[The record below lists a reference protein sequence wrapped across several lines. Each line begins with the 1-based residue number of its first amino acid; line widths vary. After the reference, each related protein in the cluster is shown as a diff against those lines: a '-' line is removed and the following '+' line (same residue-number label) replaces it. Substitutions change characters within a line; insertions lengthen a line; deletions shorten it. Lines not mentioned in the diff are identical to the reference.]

1 MITPDPPS
9 SPAANADLP
18 APAAPGDE
26 LRPGPAR
33 PEAPSPASLAA
44 PAAANPAAATGPGAP
59 ASPGVPAAEHLAT
72 IEHRLAGLV
81 AALEHAGGAAVH
93 EIAEEAARL
102 GPAWRRATAGELR
115 WPVGFVVSGM
125 IAMQLAV
132 PYRLSPTGHWLLP
145 VLEAVLLAILVASDP
160 TRMTRRSP
168 LLRALSLG
176 LIAVA
181 SLANVYSAVNLVI
194 GLVRGTEGS
203 DATALLVTGGNIWL
217 TNIIIFGLW
226 YWELDRGGPASR
238 ALAAR
243 TRPSFLFPE
252 MTAPE
257 LSDPDWEP
265 QFVDYLY
272 LAFTNATA
280 FSPTDTLPF
289 ARWAKLTM
297 MLQSTISLAT
307 GALVIARAV
316 NILK

>member
-1 MITPDPPS
+1 MTPSPTPDADDGGN
-9 SPAANADLP
+9 SPAPCAADRD
-18 APAAPGDE
+18 PAAPTAHTAD
-26 LRPGPAR
+26 
-33 PEAPSPASLAA
+33 
-44 PAAANPAAATGPGAP
+44 
-59 ASPGVPAAEHLAT
+59 HLT
-72 IEHRLAGLV
+72 QLEHRLEGLV
-81 AALEHAGGAAVH
+81 AALEHAGGATIQ
-93 EIAEEAARL
+93 EITHGVTHEAARL
-102 GPAWRRATAGELR
+102 GPAWRRVTEGELR
-115 WPVGFVVSGM
+115 WPVGFVVTGM

-145 VLEAVLLAILVASDP
+145 GVEAVLLAILVASDP
-160 TRMTRRSP
+160 TRMTSRSP
-168 LLRALSLG
+168 LLRTLSLG

-181 SLANVYSAVNLVI
+181 SLGNLYSAVNLVI
-194 GLVRGTEGS
+194 GLVRGTEGN
-203 DATALLVTGGNIWL
+203 DPTALLANGGNIWL

-243 TRPSFLFPE
+243 TKPSFLFPE

-257 LSDPDWEP
+257 LTDPDWEP
-265 QFVDYLY
+265 RFVDYLY

-297 MLQSTISLAT
+297 MLQSSISLAT